1 MKMGR
6 NRQGKFSSF
15 KQLTDEKISLKQEIA
30 YHEILMQES
39 VGELGN
45 SLKCSVNNAV
55 RPIFDNAIGRFVVF
69 LIEKRRQRLGK

>member
-1 MKMGR
+1 
-6 NRQGKFSSF
+6 
-15 KQLTDEKISLKQEIA
+15 LKQEIA